1 MRPDR
6 GTGRQVFIMKIG
18 QIFALAILSVAF
30 GDAAVAQS
38 FESEKIKRP
47 ELKTGKLIEAQKKA
61 SATPASSLAQ
71 EP

>member
-1 MRPDR
+1 
-6 GTGRQVFIMKIG
+6 MKIG

-38 FESEKIKRP
+38 FESEKVKSP
-47 ELKTGKLIEAQKKA
+47 EPKTGKLTEAQKKA
-61 SATPASSLAQ
+61 PVTAERSQ